1 MYITLSVKNVVL
13 EQNGLYADYSQF
25 ADCNACYAI
34 LHMIFSSTQIPGS
47 SAYTQHWVLY
57 PWDELIISISQV
69 HEVGKPLH

>member
-1 MYITLSVKNVVL
+1 MNSQDQGQFFIMLVL
-13 EQNGLYADYSQF
+13 VLGYFSKIKIGCDYEHMKIIYTFDFTQN
-25 ADCNACYAI
+25 
-34 LHMIFSSTQIPGS
+34 PGS